1 MITIREYAASR
12 NVTYEAVRRRVDRY
26 ADKLGEHV
34 VMKGNTRFLDDKAVE
49 FLDETGKK
57 MPIAI
62 VNEAITEEN
71 ENLRKQILELQAE
84 VSRWKETSF
93 TIQTQRSELLERL
106 AETEKKQ
113 QTLLLEKQ
121 AEVDKERTA
130 KELIEK
136 QAEETKAMYERMLED
151 KTTELNDKF
160 DEIGD
165 LQFRLDG
172 TSAKLSEAETELS
185 KFQKSIFGLWKK
197 RKE

>member
-1 MITIREYAASR
+1 MITIREYAQSR
-12 NVTYEAVRRRVDRY
+12 NLTYEAVRRRVDRY
-26 ADKLGEHV
+26 ASKLGEHV
-34 VMKGNTRFLDDKAVE
+34 VMKGNTRFLDDYAVE
-49 FLDETGKK
+49 MLDETGKK

-121 AEVDKERTA
+121 AEIDKERTA
-130 KELIEK
+130 KELLEK
-136 QAEETKAMYERMLED
+136 QAEETRVMYERMLDD
-151 KTTELNDKF
+151 KKAELNEKF
-160 DEIGD
+160 EEIGD

-172 TSAKLSEAETELS
+172 INAKISETETELN
-185 KFQKSIFGLWKK
+185 KFEKTIFGLWKK